1 MPRGWLKHKSNRV
14 GRKASRGGSSRFQ
27 KKQKAR
33 IPVCPGPAEI
43 ENPVHTPPTIDA
55 SVVSIADSLIPDIL
69 KNISMFLGFRDA
81 LNFSTSSKR
90 LHQSIGLGAVN
101 HAVFFP
107 LLVQAKASW
116 HDRDDSYHIWRNI
129 DPIFPDRVHSIHF
142 SCRIKDQGWGN
153 RKGRLSISEID
164 DTEWKSHLENENQIK
179 SNAIRKKSI
188 FQRKSNAIRKKW
200 IFQSPTSGHDFTTLQ
215 FEFKPLPGKVY
226 SIWYKVGGGGGHS
239 LHIEDMKIRSLIYDP
254 ICAKLMNSNLPV
266 KNIFFQKMF
275 MAVLEIFSRSSIVN
289 VTDGGTVT
297 TITLPLE
304 HIFESIGI
312 PIRGDLEQM
321 ESMKRFIKECER
333 FNETGEFGV
342 SNEDTSRFRYS
353 FMNTPKVT
361 RDPFGF

>member
-1 MPRGWLKHKSNRV
+1 M
-14 GRKASRGGSSRFQ
+14 Q
-27 KKQKAR
+27 
-33 IPVCPGPAEI
+33 IPHS
-43 ENPVHTPPTIDA
+43 PVVSIDA
-55 SVVSIADSLIPDIL
+55 SVVSIADSLIPEIL

-81 LNFSTSSKR
+81 LKFSTSSKR

-107 LLVQAKASW
+107 LLVQARASW
-116 HDRDDSYHIWRNI
+116 RDRDDNDHIWRNI

-142 SCRIKDQGWGN
+142 SCQIKDQGWGN
-153 RKGRLSISEID
+153 RKGRLYISEVD
-164 DTEWKSHLENENQIK
+164 DTEWKSYLENENQIK
-179 SNAIRKKSI
+179 SNAIRE
-188 FQRKSNAIRKKW
+188 KW
-200 IFQSPTSGHDFTTLQ
+200 IFKSPVSDHNFTTLQ

-226 SIWYKVGGGGGHS
+226 SIWYKVGGGGGHE
-239 LHIEDMKIRSLIYDP
+239 LQVEDVKIQSLIYDP

-266 KNIFFQKMF
+266 ENTFFQKMF
-275 MAVLEIFSRSSIVN
+275 MALLETFSRSSIIN
-289 VTDGGTVT
+289 ATDGGTVT

-353 FMNTPKVT
+353 FINTSVPKVT
-361 RDPFGF
+361 SDPFGF